1 MLGICVPT
9 GSFGSSST
17 LQHCLGHSF
26 FV

>member
-17 LQHCLGHSF
+17 TQHCLGHSF